1 MAQQSSAHTG
11 AMSGPDELLAEVLER
26 YAVSPDPRMKEVM
39 EAAIRHVHAFVS
51 EVNLTR
57 DEWMAGIQFL
67 TATGQMCSET
77 RQEFILMSD
86 TLGVSTLVEMLN
98 YSPTAGTTENTV
110 LGPFFAPGSPERSFG
125 ESMLQDDDPGDR
137 VVVRGT
143 ITNPAGEPLEGVVL
157 DCWQSNT
164 EGFYQVQDLDGQSEG
179 NLRGIYRTRPD
190 GTYEIRS
197 VRPGKYPIPHDGPVG
212 NLLKANN
219 RGWMRP
225 GHLHTWVKHPGYK
238 ELITHIFDRKSDHLY
253 DDAVFGVRESLI
265 VDFTEDANGELSA
278 TFDFVL
284 DPQ

>member
-1 MAQQSSAHTG
+1 MADMT
-11 AMSGPDELLAEVLER
+11 GPDELLAEVLGRYDAGDDER
-26 YAVSPDPRMKEVM
+26 LKFVM
-39 EAAIRHVHAFVS
+39 QAAIRHLHEFVR
-51 EVNLTR
+51 EVELTR

-67 TATGQMCSET
+67 TATGQMCSDT

-98 YSPTAGTTENTV
+98 YSPTEGTTENTV

-125 ESMLQDDDPGDR
+125 DSMLQDDDGGDR

-143 ITNPAGEPLEGVVL
+143 ITDPDGNPLEGVVL

-164 EGFYQVQDLDGQSEG
+164 DGFYQVQELDGQSPG
-179 NLRGIYRTRPD
+179 NLRGIYHTDNQGR
-190 GTYEIRS
+190 YEIRS

-212 NLLKANN
+212 ALLKANN

-238 ELITHIFDRKSDHLY
+238 ELITHIFDRQSDHLY

-265 VDFTEDANGELSA
+265 VDFTEDETGELSA

-284 DPQ
+284 DPA

>member
-1 MAQQSSAHTG
+1 MADMT
-11 AMSGPDELLAEVLER
+11 GPDELLAEVLGRYDAGDDER
-26 YAVSPDPRMKEVM
+26 LKFVM
-39 EAAIRHVHAFVS
+39 QAAIRHLHEFVR
-51 EVNLTR
+51 EVELTR

-67 TATGQMCSET
+67 TATGQMCSDT

-86 TLGVSTLVEMLN
+86 TLGVSTLVEMVN
-98 YSPTAGTTENTV
+98 YSPTDGATENTV
-110 LGPFFAPGSPERSFG
+110 LGPFFAPGSPERSLG
-125 ESMLQDDDPGDR
+125 ESMLQDDDAGDR

-143 ITNPAGEPLEGVVL
+143 ITDPDGSPLEGVVL

-164 EGFYQVQDLDGQSEG
+164 DGSYQVQELDGQSLG
-179 NLRGIYRTRPD
+179 NLRGIYRTDSEGR
-190 GTYEIRS
+190 YEIRS

-212 NLLKANN
+212 ALLKANN

-265 VDFTEDANGELSA
+265 VDFTEDDAGELSA

-284 DPQ
+284 DPA

>member
-1 MAQQSSAHTG
+1 MADMT
-11 AMSGPDELLAEVLER
+11 GPDELLAEVLGRYDAGDDER
-26 YAVSPDPRMKEVM
+26 LRSVM
-39 EAAIRHVHAFVS
+39 QAAIRHLHEFVR
-51 EVNLTR
+51 EVGLTR

-67 TATGQMCSET
+67 TATGQMCSDT

-98 YSPTAGTTENTV
+98 YSPTEGTTENTV
-110 LGPFFAPGSPERSFG
+110 LGPFFAPGSPERAFG
-125 ESMLQDDDPGDR
+125 ESMLQDDDGGDR

-143 ITNPAGEPLEGVVL
+143 ITDPDGNPLEGVVL

-164 EGFYQVQDLDGQSEG
+164 DGFYQVQELDGQSAG
-179 NLRGIYRTRPD
+179 NLRGIYRTDENGR
-190 GTYEIRS
+190 YEIRS

-212 NLLKANN
+212 ALLKANN

-265 VDFTEDANGELSA
+265 VDFTEDGSGELSA

-284 DPQ
+284 DPA

>member
-1 MAQQSSAHTG
+1 
-11 AMSGPDELLAEVLER
+11 MSDLTGPDELLAEVLARYDESPNER
-26 YAVSPDPRMKEVM
+26 LRTVM
-39 EAAIRHVHAFVS
+39 QAAIRHLHAFVR
-51 EVNLTR
+51 EVELTR
-57 DEWMAGIQFL
+57 EEWMAGIQFL
-67 TATGQMCSET
+67 TATGQMCSDT

-98 YSPTAGTTENTV
+98 YSPTEGTTENTV
-110 LGPFFAPGSPERSFG
+110 LGPFYAAGSPERDKG
-125 ESMLQDDDPGDR
+125 ASMLDDDDPGDR
-137 VVVRGT
+137 VVVRGR
-143 ITNPAGEPLEGVVL
+143 ITDPAGNPLAGVVL

-164 EGFYQVQDLDGQSEG
+164 DGWYQVQQVDGQSDF
-179 NLRGIYRTRPD
+179 NLRGIFRTD
-190 GTYEIRS
+190 DNGEYEIRT

-212 NLLKANN
+212 ALLKANN

-265 VDFTEDANGELSA
+265 VDFEPDAGGELAA

-284 DPQ
+284 DPT